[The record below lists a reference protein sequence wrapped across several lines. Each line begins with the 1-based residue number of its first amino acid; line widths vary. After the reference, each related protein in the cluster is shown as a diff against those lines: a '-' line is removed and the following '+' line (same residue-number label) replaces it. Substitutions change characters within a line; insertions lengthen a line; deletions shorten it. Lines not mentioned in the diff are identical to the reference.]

1 VCEIHKHTVNFIPRQ
16 ETSEGG
22 VEHYPQVTS
31 YWHLLLRLRLAAP
44 CPPGPVLGQRPVQSH
59 RAASA
64 EAGSPWPSDPV
75 LGQRQV
81 QPDLR
86 VQCYD

>member
-16 ETSEGG
+16 ETSESG
-22 VEHYPQVTS
+22 VEHYPQVS
-31 YWHLLLRLRLAAP
+31 AYRHLLLRLRLAAP
-44 CPPGPVLGQRPVQSH
+44 CPPGPVLGERPARSY

-64 EAGSPWPSDPV
+64 GAGSPCPMDPV
-75 LGQRQV
+75 LGQRLV